1 MGCGASTA
9 AAGDV
14 KTAAVAPLR
23 GEEKAASLN
32 AEAFEEDGD
41 QLGALPGEAPAAM
54 KNFGNAIEDR
64 HAGAGGG
71 ALVKDADGATR
82 RITKVRGHILS
93 DSEHFFL
100 IDLRSLRGRVH
111 NLEGLV

>member
-1 MGCGASTA
+1 
-9 AAGDV
+9 
-14 KTAAVAPLR
+14 
-23 GEEKAASLN
+23 
-32 AEAFEEDGD
+32 
-41 QLGALPGEAPAAM
+41 M

-100 IDLRSLRGRVH
+100 RRYREVFAGGCIIWRVWYDSSTMMSDLC
-111 NLEGLV
+111 

>member
-1 MGCGASTA
+1 MAALSAPDASSDSDDEA
-9 AAGDV
+9 HFW
-14 KTAAVAPLR
+14 PF
-23 GEEKAASLN
+23 

-82 RITKVRGHILS
+82 RITKVRGHILIRNT
-93 DSEHFFL
+93 FF
-100 IDLRSLRGRVH
+100 
-111 NLEGLV
+111 